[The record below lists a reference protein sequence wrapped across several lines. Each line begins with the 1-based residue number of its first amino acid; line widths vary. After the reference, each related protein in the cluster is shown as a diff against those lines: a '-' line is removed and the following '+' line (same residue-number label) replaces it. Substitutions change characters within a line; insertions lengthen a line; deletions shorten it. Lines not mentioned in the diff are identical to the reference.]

1 MYCKSILKLVVAG
14 AIVAAGLV
22 SYATPGASAPGRRAR
37 ATDYPLQVVAVQTD
51 PKRPKAGKPF
61 TAMIGIVNQET
72 QDLVQSGTVS
82 CPARIGRRGV
92 RVARKLFVDGTGIAA
107 CTWVIPAK
115 AGKRLIA
122 RVEVTSDEGFVKA
135 SFSKVIRP

>member
-1 MYCKSILKLVVAG
+1 MTTEFPTQRRQVMYCKSILKLVVAG
-14 AIVAAGLV
+14 AIVAAG
-22 SYATPGASAPGRRAR
+22 
-37 ATDYPLQVVAVQTD
+37 QTD

-72 QDLVQSGTVS
+72 QDLVQSGTVR